1 MSHLSIFQFWYFTQI
16 FVLLELAC
24 LATLID
30 LCCEMRLFL
39 RF

>member
-1 MSHLSIFQFWYFTQI
+1 MSHLSIFQFWYFTPI

-30 LCCEMRLFL
+30 SML
-39 RF
+39 